1 MTLGGLSYPDPI
13 HEPAPVESR
22 PEGPAGRV
30 SLLVATPDVLG
41 EAEARLILDAVARQE
56 DVLLI
61 CGDNRLDAYGLLARA
76 RTMGLENALADG
88 VLLARAFTVHQFAA
102 LLENTLPHMA
112 QERPAT
118 GLALVTGILEP
129 FLDEDVRP
137 AEARTLLARV
147 LRTLESWSAQSG
159 VPLVLSHS
167 QVRATGAAAGLAAM
181 IEDASGER
189 VAVSFAR
196 TTRPLESYAAAEA
209 A

>member
-1 MTLGGLSYPDPI
+1 MALGGLSYPDPI
-13 HEPAPVESR
+13 HEPASMESR
-22 PEGPAGRV
+22 PEPPAGRV
-30 SLLVATPDVLG
+30 SLLVAPPEALT
-41 EAEARLILDAVARQE
+41 EAETRLILDAVARHE

-76 RTMGLENALADG
+76 RPLGLENALADG

-102 LLENTLPHMA
+102 LLESTLPQMA
-112 QERPAT
+112 EERVA

-137 AEARTLLARV
+137 AEARVLLSRV
-147 LRTLESWSAQSG
+147 LRTLEAWSQRSG

-167 QVRATGAAAGLAAM
+167 QVRATGTAAQLAAM

-189 VAVSFAR
+189 LVMKDPISVRTIESFA
-196 TTRPLESYAAAEA
+196 TGAFG
-209 A
+209 